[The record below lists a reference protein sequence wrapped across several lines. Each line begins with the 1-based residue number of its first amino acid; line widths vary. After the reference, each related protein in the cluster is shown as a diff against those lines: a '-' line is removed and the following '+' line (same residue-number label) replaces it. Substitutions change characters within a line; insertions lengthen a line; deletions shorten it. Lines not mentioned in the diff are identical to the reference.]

1 MKKSERKQI
10 LKVAK
15 SMDWDELADII
26 IQSEIEL
33 DILFEEL
40 SIKEIEYY
48 EEMIEIYENEKISR
62 ISPNAYRDYYELYDF

>member
-1 MKKSERKQI
+1 MKKSEKKQI

-15 SMDWDELADII
+15 SMDWDELANII

-40 SIKEIEYY
+40 SIQEIEYY

-62 ISPNAYRDYYELYDF
+62 IPPNTYRDYYELYDF